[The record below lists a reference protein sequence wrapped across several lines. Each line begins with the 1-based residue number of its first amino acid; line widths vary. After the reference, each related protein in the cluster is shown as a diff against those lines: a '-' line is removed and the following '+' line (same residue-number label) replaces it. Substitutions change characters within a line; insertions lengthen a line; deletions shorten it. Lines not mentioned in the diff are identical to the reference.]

1 MGDQDGQNS
10 VMGDIDIKPSLPA
23 EMVGRQTQEHLDA
36 FRSRAHTRGGLGVEE
51 LAPHDFGDRKLQKQA
66 AAGLR
71 VDDEGARVPKPV
83 VQDWVAIPASAPQN
97 RLGGL
102 NTARHWTGYRAY
114 CPACWE
120 HLPKHLSGTDSAGR
134 QWHFRTQCP
143 DWEHLSLG
151 VPDVQGYIGP
161 VRGYFQSFHDGG
173 HWTRD
178 VQFALARITE
188 LTEPVGTTSRIS
200 KLALASNSLNC
211 ASVRSAPPVITS
223 MFKSNRPPAPDESS
237 NIISTT

>member
-1 MGDQDGQNS
+1 MGNQDGQNS
-10 VMGDIDIKPSLPA
+10 VMGDIDIKPALPA
-23 EMVGRQTQEHLDA
+23 EMVGRQAQEYIDPFGSDA
-36 FRSRAHTRGGLGVEE
+36 HAHRRLGVGE
-51 LAPHDFGDRKLQKQA
+51 LPPHHFGDRKLQEKPA
-66 AAGLR
+66 TGLR
-71 VDDEGARVPKPV
+71 VNDERAGVPKPV
-83 VQDWVAIPASAPQN
+83 VQDWVAIPANAPQN

-102 NTARHWTGYRAY
+102 NTARHGAGYCGY

-120 HLPKHLSGTDSAGR
+120 HLPKHLRGTDSAGR
-134 QWHFRTQCP
+134 QGHFRTQGA

-151 VPDVQGYIGP
+151 VPDNQGNIGP
-161 VRGYFQSFHDGG
+161 VRGYFQSFQDGG

-178 VQFALARITE
+178 VQIALARITE

-223 MFKSNRPPAPDESS
+223 MFKSNRPPAPDE
-237 NIISTT
+237 